1 MWVTLT
7 RRDMAERTTARAVV
21 EHVVETDEQG
31 VPRIGA
37 RQVVDETPAPAAERE
52 SETESGSGSGRAR
65 VSER

>member
-1 MWVTLT
+1 MWMTLT

-52 SETESGSGSGRAR
+52 SESGRAR
-65 VSER
+65 VSGR

>member
-1 MWVTLT
+1 MWVTPT

-37 RQVVDETPAPAAERE
+37 RQVVDEPPAPAAERE
-52 SETESGSGSGRAR
+52 SESESGRAR
-65 VSER
+65 VSGR

>member
-52 SETESGSGSGRAR
+52 TESGRAR
-65 VSER
+65 VSGR

>member
-1 MWVTLT
+1 
-7 RRDMAERTTARAVV
+7 MAERTTARTVV

-37 RQVVDETPAPAAERE
+37 RQVVDETPTPAVAERE
-52 SETESGSGSGRAR
+52 PESERAR

>member
-1 MWVTLT
+1 
-7 RRDMAERTTARAVV
+7 MAERTTARAVV

-52 SETESGSGSGRAR
+52 TESGRAR
-65 VSER
+65 VSGR